1 MKILIDENKYLTCVC
16 IDAELENGIEVETP
30 DDVESF
36 IDTFR
41 AYKYENGTLLL
52 DEYKLQE
59 LNEQYLLD
67 DLRLKRQKICFP
79 YINRGELWYNRLSD
93 TQKTELSSWYQAWL
107 DVTQTKVIPTTPQW
121 LNNI

>member
-36 IDTFR
+36 IDIFR

-107 DVTQTKVIPTTPQW
+107 DVTQTKVIPATPQW